1 MTDKHIWEK
10 KKKKAE
16 VFWDLYSSHINS
28 EVAWGK
34 QSEMC
39 PQGDDKWTVRTN
51 TCIHIMTE
59 RHNKMCWKKKDVV
72 WCTQEE
78 WDQIWDI
85 K

>member
-10 KKKKAE
+10 KKKKKAE
-16 VFWDLYSSHINS
+16 VFWDLCSSHINS
-28 EVAWGK
+28 DVAWGK

-39 PQGDDKWTVRTN
+39 PQGDDKWTVRIN
-51 TCIHIMTE
+51 TCIHIMTQ

-72 WCTQEE
+72 SCTQEL
-78 WDQIWDI
+78 DQIWDI